1 MIDQVLES
9 VSLSFVDI
17 FNFCVFIAFTCCY
30 AYQLFYV
37 FVTLTRKPPVR
48 EAKKPS
54 LCGGYF
60 GAKRKCGYRRLD
72 P

>member
-37 FVTLTRKPPVR
+37 FVTLTRKSPVR
-48 EAKKPS
+48 EAKKTIVMRW
-54 LCGGYF
+54 LF
-60 GAKRKCGYRRLD
+60 RRETKMRLSET
-72 P
+72 

>member
-37 FVTLTRKPPVR
+37 FVTLTHKPPVR
-48 EAKKPS
+48 EAKKTIVMRW
-54 LCGGYF
+54 LF
-60 GAKRKCGYRRLD
+60 RRETKMRLSET
-72 P
+72 